1 MRQPPHPSRTMRHI
15 ERAADNATP
24 IPGLRLPCPAAVSG
38 RDLPGRVIRRRGDDG
53 DPVPASRKP
62 GGHLAG
68 IFADTRELRCEIEAD
83 DQNMHDHVADAARS
97 VRVLARP
104 PDPKAHQQDLEVEP
118 HRPALDIFEI
128 IDDAKPRLVEV
139 IDLAA
144 LPMDLGPTGYA
155 RLYPVPVEILFD
167 GVIIK

>member
-1 MRQPPHPSRTMRHI
+1 MTLPTH
-15 ERAADNATP
+15 RAM
-24 IPGLRLPCPAAVSG
+24 ILG
-38 RDLPGRVIRRRGDDG
+38 
-53 DPVPASRKP
+53 
-62 GGHLAG
+62 
-68 IFADTRELRCEIEAD
+68 
-83 DQNMHDHVADAARS
+83 S

-104 PDPKAHQQDLEVEP
+104 PDPKGHQQDLEVEP

-167 GVIIK
+167 GVIIELVAGFHRNRMRAGADQ